1 MRPFYGAAM
10 SMTPLRSALGHLQFD
25 EALITEAEFARYNW
39 MAQTLSAAVAAQLE
53 TPPAPDAKPIF
64 APLVATSNRMTVHD
78 PSVPIAEEALNPMEV
93 QLVLWLDLWRAD
105 RFDAK
110 AMVRGM
116 TRGHTRLAFL
126 RAQSFLD
133 QRQGAWGRTD
143 RQRLF
148 LRSLAGALE
157 QPVSLKRSLL
167 RRWARLIV
175 ADGQFSNAERATLR
189 DYAHGFGAAEP
200 TRAKLL
206 ALCNEA
212 GDHTKPKAC
221 LRHAAQ
227 VADELYALNQA
238 LRDAG
243 VPESIAAALK
253 APAAQAGER
262 RQAPSI
268 EREATNSVACA
279 KRRQLLDQARQR
291 SPEAAKRAVR
301 NTLPKAWWQH
311 SAPSFGSSS
320 SPRCALIYALPGVTT
335 EAHAFFQQNRDR
347 LAVPA
352 THRFV
357 GVSVNAKG
365 YQRALKQPAER
376 AARDLRALRALA
388 LEDPKGFYAKAE
400 AFFAT
405 PVFAADRWGRAHKHF
420 EWVATDAALSDKFWT
435 TNLRGYQL
443 TDQELAALRGLKLGE
458 VSEIFERNGTQ
469 IFMVYSG
476 YEPPKTGWANLRH
489 ADALNQALWD
499 QEAQEQ
505 VRAERD
511 RVLEL
516 GAPLAANP
524 YPARSAGDELVL
536 GRGDAGFGRL
546 SCLALEAGDTRCR
559 RQGCGELL
567 D

>member
-1 MRPFYGAAM
+1 
-10 SMTPLRSALGHLQFD
+10 
-25 EALITEAEFARYNW
+25 
-39 MAQTLSAAVAAQLE
+39 
-53 TPPAPDAKPIF
+53 
-64 APLVATSNRMTVHD
+64 
-78 PSVPIAEEALNPMEV
+78 MEV
-93 QLVLWLDLWRAD
+93 QLLLWLDLWRAD

-116 TRGHTRLAFL
+116 TRGHTRVAFL

-148 LRSLAGALE
+148 LRSLAGALK

-175 ADGQFSNAERATLR
+175 ADGQFSQAERATLR

-212 GDHTKPKAC
+212 DDHTKPKAC

-238 LRDAG
+238 LGDAG
-243 VPESIAAALK
+243 VPEPIAAALK
-253 APAAQAGER
+253 AYSAAQASEQR
-262 RQAPSI
+262 SKRSSI
-268 EREATNSVACA
+268 ERELVTNL
-279 KRRQLLDQARQR
+279 RRLRQAQDNYLIKHAAALASKQRQV
-291 SPEAAKRAVR
+291 SGETPI
-301 NTLPKAWWQH
+301 LPKAWWQH
-311 SAPSFGSSS
+311 SAPSFGELVGAAKARAHFTPYTRRIL
-320 SPRCALIYALPGVTT
+320 SP
-335 EAHAFFQQNRDR
+335 EARYAFFEKNRDR

-357 GVSVNAKG
+357 GVSVNVHG
-365 YQRALKQPAER
+365 YQRALKQPAEH
-376 AARDLRALRALA
+376 AARYLRALRALA

-435 TNLRGYQL
+435 TNLRRYQL

-516 GAPLAANP
+516 GAPLAATP
-524 YPARSAGDELVL
+524 YPARSAGDELMRWDAVTPKSGAFHALRWKPVTPVADGKVAASYWIEVAPPQGDQPPVFTVYGRAQLPGAGGVL
-536 GRGDAGFGRL
+536 VYALRSDAPKDAKPQAV
-546 SCLALEAGDTRCR
+546 SVDPNP
-559 RQGCGELL
+559 
-567 D
+567 